1 MSIFHRP
8 ALAFDAT
15 PIIAEIARPLIERLV
30 RNDDDGIAYRATIR
44 HWTSFERPIIETF
57 TGKEYVFRIEGPVE
71 CFGDYAFPLGSQL
84 SGPAGWVQLGPVET
98 NDLVRYLRHELD
110 ALLRDW
116 FNAHRKNARA
126 TPTREVID
134 RDRAD
139 QESIEAMVAC
149 VHRCRRIEAM
159 SHDL

>member
-1 MSIFHRP
+1 MSFFHRP
-8 ALAFDAT
+8 AITFDAT
-15 PIIAEIARPLIERLV
+15 PIIADIARPLIERLV
-30 RNDDDGIAYRATIR
+30 RNDEDGIAYRATIR

-57 TGKEYVFRIEGPVE
+57 TGEEYTFRIEGPIH

-84 SGPAGWVQLGPVET
+84 SGPAGWVHLGPVET

-116 FNAHRKNARA
+116 FAAHRKHARV

-134 RDRAD
+134 RARVD
-139 QESIEAMVAC
+139 QVAIEAMVAC
-149 VHRCRRIEAM
+149 VHRCRRIEAI

>member
-8 ALAFDAT
+8 ALAFDVT
-15 PIIAEIARPLIERLV
+15 PIIADIARPLIERLV
-30 RNDDDGIAYRATIR
+30 RNDDDGIAYRTTIR
-44 HWTSFERPIIETF
+44 HWNSFERPIIETF
-57 TGKEYVFRIEGPVE
+57 TGEEYVFRIEGPVE

-116 FNAHRKNARA
+116 L
-126 TPTREVID
+126 P
-134 RDRAD
+134 
-139 QESIEAMVAC
+139 
-149 VHRCRRIEAM
+149 RIANMHE
-159 SHDL
+159 